1 MRALL
6 SLAAFGLLLLAGCT
20 KSGGE
25 ERYIPTEASARQAL
39 ESALSRWR
47 DGQAKPEKFTQGK
60 VAVEV
65 LDQIWLSGQKL
76 VSFEILSE
84 ESPAGGPRV
93 FSVKLKTAR
102 GEQTVKYYVVGIDP
116 LWIYSEVE
124 YRKMTG
130 G

>member
-76 VSFEILSE
+76 VSK
-84 ESPAGGPRV
+84 
-93 FSVKLKTAR
+93 FSLA
-102 GEQTVKYYVVGIDP
+102 
-116 LWIYSEVE
+116 S
-124 YRKMTG
+124 
-130 G
+130 